1 MCDDAITINRVNTN
15 AHILHLNLN
24 LKQTIALI
32 NFWKN
37 VNVNFF
43 KKMYTDFQNMYTISY
58 IQCTQLLSLY
68 KILYIQLYNFST
80 KKKFKKN
87 THTHNFINLIYV
99 IF

>member
-37 VNVNFF
+37 VNVNF
-43 KKMYTDFQNMYTISY
+43 KKKNVYIFSKHVYNFIYSMYTIIKLVQNFVYST
-58 IQCTQLLSLY
+58 IQFFNQ
-68 KILYIQLYNFST
+68 KIKI
-80 KKKFKKN
+80 KK
-87 THTHNFINLIYV
+87 THTHTIL
-99 IF
+99 

>member
-1 MCDDAITINRVNTN
+1 
-15 AHILHLNLN
+15 
-24 LKQTIALI
+24 
-32 NFWKN
+32 
-37 VNVNFF
+37 
-43 KKMYTDFQNMYTISY
+43 MYTISY

-80 KKKFKKN
+80 KKKNKKN

>member
-37 VNVNFF
+37 VNVNFK
-43 KKMYTDFQNMYTISY
+43 KKMYTYFQNMYTISY

-80 KKKFKKN
+80 KKIKIKK
-87 THTHNFINLIYV
+87 THTHTIL
-99 IF
+99 